1 MQDSAAQ
8 LGEVMSEQTARVQE
22 LRRQLSS
29 TGGPGGPDQAL
40 ELQTL
45 QEELQLVLRREKE
58 NQEVQS
64 RKLQLK
70 EEMILVRRSQANNY
84 NNIKYC

>member
-1 MQDSAAQ
+1 
-8 LGEVMSEQTARVQE
+8 MSEQTARVQE
-22 LRRQLSS
+22 LRCQLSS
-29 TGGPGGPDQAL
+29 TGGSGGPGDPDQAL

-64 RKLQLK
+64 RKLQQK
-70 EEMILVRRSQANNY
+70 EEMILVRRRRSHPVVT
-84 NNIKYC
+84 